1 VAARLGAHQVKDS
14 KPLSIFGDPIALSR
28 PVLLLQIPIALILS
42 FGTRLPQINQHPVLI
57 VLFAGSFMLGA
68 GICFAV
74 GNFVLEKYSVLRDH
88 RPAITLSIW
97 LLTGFQSVL
106 IAQLVQ
112 STTGGNLLAL
122 RVRIIFIPAMWIASL
137 FCASLMFR
145 ARQKYV
151 IAFRQLRETYNH
163 LAHIEETEH
172 KALQAERAQLVS
184 VVTDRIKPELK
195 EISAKIRTTDF
206 QKQEQNFSE
215 ILEQVDN
222 YALKTVRKMIV
233 ELNTASLIDP
243 PGNSGYGP
251 AATPKLYLRNLPLDP
266 IKSFRITIGVGLTLL
281 LPIVGIKIAFLWL
294 IQETIIFSPVFAMRY
309 LLSRQ
314 ARLAKVPQ
322 VIWVLTACFVAVT
335 MRAVVIGALP
345 AVRQATNEAFLPIAS
360 GFLLALSIVLGS
372 LDKYFVDE
380 YMMAANDQEV
390 ANKKLLRDLE
400 RVQFNRQLARRDLS
414 RLLHGPIQGRL
425 AAVRIKL
432 NLLSNAS
439 RANRLAPSQDDI
451 SDLVRKVEEIT
462 DEIETF
468 AVRQRH
474 QESVD
479 VAAEITILIS
489 NWQGLLEISFYPAQA
504 AIELLGSDPYLSRK
518 IVDACAESITNA
530 SRHGNAKQIKI
541 HLDLVTEDSIIRLKV
556 IDNGKKAN
564 IGSSPGIG
572 LQDISSDGG
581 MWSYEMTESGT
592 TFVVDFPITNLL
604 FSSN

>member
-1 VAARLGAHQVKDS
+1 SARAGESGGGAFV
-14 KPLSIFGDPIALSR
+14 G
-28 PVLLLQIPIALILS
+28 
-42 FGTRLPQINQHPVLI
+42 RLV
-57 VLFAGSFMLGA
+57 
-68 GICFAV
+68 
-74 GNFVLEKYSVLRDH
+74 D
-88 RPAITLSIW
+88 
-97 LLTGFQSVL
+97 TGFVVGL
-106 IAQLVQ
+106 GRAGRDLVGK
-112 STTGGNLLAL
+112 SYLPP
-122 RVRIIFIPAMWIASL
+122 FD
-137 FCASLMFR
+137 
-145 ARQKYV
+145 
-151 IAFRQLRETYNH
+151 TY
-163 LAHIEETEH
+163 
-172 KALQAERAQLVS
+172 R
-184 VVTDRIKPELK
+184 
-195 EISAKIRTTDF
+195 
-206 QKQEQNFSE
+206 
-215 ILEQVDN
+215 
-222 YALKTVRKMIV
+222 
-233 ELNTASLIDP
+233 
-243 PGNSGYGP
+243 P
-251 AATPKLYLRNLPLDP
+251 AATPKLYLRNLPLEP
-266 IKSFRITIGVGLTLL
+266 IRSYRIAIGVGLTLL

-309 LLSRQ
+309 LMSRQ

-322 VIWVLTACFVAVT
+322 VIWVLTACIVAVT

-345 AVRQATNEAFLPIAS
+345 AVRQATNETFLPIAS
-360 GFLLALSIVLGS
+360 AFLLALSIVLGS

-390 ANKKLLRDLE
+390 ANKQLSRDLE

-439 RANRLAPSQDDI
+439 QANRLAPSQDEI
-451 SDLVRKVEEIT
+451 SDLARKVEEIT

-468 AVRQRH
+468 TVRQRQ

-479 VAAEITILIS
+479 VAAQVNTLIS
-489 NWQGLLEISFYPAQA
+489 NWQGLVEISFDSTQA
-504 AIELLGSDPYLSRK
+504 AMEHLYGDSYLSRK

-541 HLDLVTEDSIIRLKV
+541 HLDLVTEDSVIRLKV
-556 IDNGKKAN
+556 IDNGKAAN
-564 IGSSPGIG
+564 IGFSPGIG